1 MDDDSI
7 RSRSSDLSSKSQSLI
22 HSWKNETERRKAR
35 IKELS
40 SRSGGNGVISTSL
53 PSKRHDTFSNLDLEG
68 GIMSVRTLKD
78 SLLSIEEPG
87 KTLIQSQRKRRLLRR
102 RLGSTIKDIKENKL
116 HRHHFD
122 DNFSDTNSIDT
133 NSISTLGAV
142 SLAKFDVS
150 FGDVVIREY
159 PMIPGDNPSVL
170 KGPPLTIDWEFM
182 SEEIHDVDV
191 YEDFRESDRRRPSEF
206 KMPSP
211 ARKGLLISQ
220 GFSHDDI
227 RIAAKVATQGRRSR
241 IRTIERMHLQPM
253 EEFMEGVT
261 KFVGKPFKTRK
272 KKNQERLYKSFRKI
286 HSYEFEF
293 SEQLSH
299 TSTLDD
305 DIDLMERTEMDI
317 TKRIQNHDLTSQ
329 SDQKIEVSSDGLGI
343 IHTDGT
349 REANDSYSTELTSI
363 TSQDQNIGNIDTSSD
378 QSIKNPVFCCLGVKE
393 GLSSTS

>member
-40 SRSGGNGVISTSL
+40 SRSGGGSGGISTTL
-53 PSKRHDTFSNLDLEG
+53 HSKRHDTFSNLDLEG

-133 NSISTLGAV
+133 NSISTLGSV

-159 PMIPGDNPSVL
+159 PMIPGDNP
-170 KGPPLTIDWEFM
+170 
-182 SEEIHDVDV
+182 
-191 YEDFRESDRRRPSEF
+191 R
-206 KMPSP
+206 
-211 ARKGLLISQ
+211 
-220 GFSHDDI
+220 
-227 RIAAKVATQGRRSR
+227 
-241 IRTIERMHLQPM
+241 
-253 EEFMEGVT
+253 
-261 KFVGKPFKTRK
+261 
-272 KKNQERLYKSFRKI
+272 
-286 HSYEFEF
+286 
-293 SEQLSH
+293 
-299 TSTLDD
+299 
-305 DIDLMERTEMDI
+305 
-317 TKRIQNHDLTSQ
+317 
-329 SDQKIEVSSDGLGI
+329 
-343 IHTDGT
+343 
-349 REANDSYSTELTSI
+349 
-363 TSQDQNIGNIDTSSD
+363 
-378 QSIKNPVFCCLGVKE
+378 
-393 GLSSTS
+393 